1 MTAATAPAPSLALSD
16 LPSGAEV
23 GELLEGLLD
32 RGVTAAE
39 EARPVLVGR
48 DVRMVATYADDT
60 GSVRA
65 VVMLDVS
72 LSAVLGAALALVP
85 PHRVASAVE
94 DGAVPAD
101 LADNTR
107 EVLNIAAS
115 LFNCGDV
122 HLKLREVAVAPQ
134 PVDDA
139 TVAFLR
145 RPSRRADRRVD
156 VPGYG
161 AGVLAVLLDAAP
173 VG

>member
-1 MTAATAPAPSLALSD
+1 MTAAAPERALSG
-16 LPSGAEV
+16 LPTGPEV

-39 EARPVLVGR
+39 EPQPVLLGR

-60 GSVRA
+60 AAVRA
-65 VVMLDVS
+65 VVLLDLS

-85 PHRVASAVE
+85 PHRVASAAE
-94 DGAVPAD
+94 ADAVPAD

-145 RPSRRADRRVD
+145 RPSRRADCRVD

-161 AGVLAVLLDAAP
+161 AGVLAVVLDAA
-173 VG
+173 G

>member
-1 MTAATAPAPSLALSD
+1 MTATSTSLSD
-16 LPSGAEV
+16 LPSGPEV

-32 RGVTAAE
+32 RGVTAVE
-39 EARPVLVGR
+39 EAAPVLLGR

-60 GSVRA
+60 GAVRA
-65 VVMLDVS
+65 VVLLDLG
-72 LSAVLGAALALVP
+72 LSAVLGGALALVP
-85 PHRVASAVE
+85 PPRVAASIE
-94 DGAVPAD
+94 EGTVPAD

-115 LFNCGDV
+115 LLTCGDV
-122 HLKLREVAVAPQ
+122 HLKLRDVAVAPT

-145 RPSRRADRRVD
+145 RPSRRGDRRVD

-161 AGVLAVLLDAAP
+161 AGVLAVVLD
-173 VG
+173 G

>member
-1 MTAATAPAPSLALSD
+1 MTAATPALALSG
-16 LPSGAEV
+16 LPAAGEV

-32 RGVTAAE
+32 RGVTAVE
-39 EARPVLVGR
+39 EARPVLLGR

-60 GSVRA
+60 GAVRG
-65 VVMLDVS
+65 VVLLDLS

-85 PHRVASAVE
+85 PHRVEAAAGE
-94 DGAVPAD
+94 GAVPAD
-101 LADNTR
+101 LAENTR

-115 LFNCGDV
+115 LFNCGEV

-145 RPSRRADRRVD
+145 RPSRRADCRVD

-161 AGVLAVLLDAAP
+161 AGVLAVVLDAQPA
-173 VG
+173 